1 MEHMAM
7 GAAFLEQ
14 VPVAFLADWRGDA
27 HRPLRDEHRE
37 SARRYISAIVAH
49 DREDVRAG
57 TPASEASE
65 AYAATLWIRFRDAY
79 DGMSGQFKRSDAE
92 DLQRALHR
100 V

>member
-37 SARRYISAIVAH
+37 RARRYISAIVAH
-49 DREDVRAG
+49 DRRGVRPG
-57 TPASEASE
+57 TPASE
-65 AYAATLWIRFRDAY
+65 AYAATLWVRFRDAY